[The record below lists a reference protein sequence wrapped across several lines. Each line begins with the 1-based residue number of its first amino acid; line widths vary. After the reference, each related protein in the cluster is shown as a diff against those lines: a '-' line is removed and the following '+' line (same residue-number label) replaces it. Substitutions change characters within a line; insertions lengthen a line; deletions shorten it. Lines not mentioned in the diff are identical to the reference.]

1 MQALA
6 EEIMQVAHDGGTTD
20 LALSQMA
27 AAFHKHTQAPSAPSA
42 PSAPAESVPID
53 TPCAMCHVWATSVAD
68 RSHSLVASMEA
79 QHQQAGEKPHPH
91 REKEMSTARATAQGA
106 TDLVTRLQHGPPLA
120 RSRPR
125 TPDSALCTPESV
137 ELIQRRRGE
146 TGVRRVC
153 QPFAGARSVQI
164 RRGNR
169 PRARTCQND
178 KIIIT

>member
-1 MQALA
+1 MHSMQALA

-27 AAFHKHTQAPSAPSA
+27 AAFHKHTQAPSA

-79 QHQQAGEKPHPH
+79 QHQQEGEKPHPH

-106 TDLVTRLQHGPPLA
+106 TDLVTRLQHGPPLGHA
-120 RSRPR
+120 RERPTVR
-125 TPDSALCTPESV
+125 CALQNLLNLSSAEEARRACDECANLLPVRAAFKFV
-137 ELIQRRRGE
+137 EEI
-146 TGVRRVC
+146 VRVHG
-153 QPFAGARSVQI
+153 PAK
-164 RRGNR
+164 
-169 PRARTCQND
+169 TD
-178 KIIIT
+178 K